1 MTEIS
6 KRPSILF
13 VDDEPMILDGLRRM
27 LRGMRRDWAME
38 FIEGG
43 VAALERLASGPVDA
57 IVCDMRMPTVDG
69 ATVLKAAA
77 DKHPESVRIVLS
89 GYSDKADL
97 LRALG
102 PAHQVLSK
110 PAEADQVL
118 NTLRAALDVRARL
131 PVSALRGIVSTFRDL
146 PVPSDRYFELLQELD
161 DPLSSSR
168 SVALK
173 IEKDLSLSARVLRLA
188 NSAFF
193 SLPRTI
199 AQARDAV
206 EILGVET
213 VRALLTVSHFYL
225 TEGGTATDVERL
237 GERSL
242 RIGQEARRVAT
253 LLGLSQNAIANAAT
267 AGLLSHIGTLAFMN
281 NNSRQ
286 YEVATARVDSGSMA
300 LIDAERAALG
310 VSHCE
315 LGAYLT
321 GIWGFPTDVVNA
333 VAFHHSPREA
343 GPPSLG
349 PLTAVHIAQRQ
360 AAVAPPNGPSD
371 SAALFHYDAQAPDL
385 DVDYLIAVAAD
396 PNVWGP
402 SEENIHELGVES
414 HTPRSSSV

>member
-1 MTEIS
+1 MTEKS
-6 KRPSILF
+6 RPPSILF

-43 VAALERLASGPVDA
+43 VAALERLTSGPVDA

-77 DKHPESVRIVLS
+77 DKHPESVRIILS

-110 PAEADQVL
+110 PAEADQIL
-118 NTLRAALDVRARL
+118 DTLRAALEVRGRL
-131 PVSALRGIVSTFRDL
+131 PVSALRGIVSTFRNL
-146 PVPSDRYFELLQELD
+146 PVPSDGYFDLLQELD

-173 IEKDLSLSARVLRLA
+173 IEKDLSMSTRVLRLA

-193 SLPRTI
+193 SLPRPVS
-199 AQARDAV
+199 QVRDAV
-206 EILGVET
+206 EILGLET
-213 VRALLTVSHFYL
+213 VRALLTISHFYL
-225 TEGGTATDVERL
+225 TEGSTAAGVQRL

-242 RIGQEARRVAT
+242 KIGQEARRVAA
-253 LLGLSQNAIANAAT
+253 LLGLSQDAIANAAT

-281 NNSRQ
+281 NNPRQ
-286 YEVATARVDSGSMA
+286 YEAAMVQVDSGA
-300 LIDAERAALG
+300 VAPIDAERFALG

-343 GPPSLG
+343 GAPSLG

-360 AAVAPPNGPSD
+360 AALAPPD
-371 SAALFHYDAQAPDL
+371 SAALFHDNNQAPAL
-385 DVDYLIAVAAD
+385 DEDYLIAVAAA
-396 PNVWGP
+396 PEVWAP
-402 SEENIHELGVES
+402 SEESV
-414 HTPRSSSV
+414 RSE